1 MRLLD
6 SASIDFY
13 LKIGL
18 DNLRGKRKIILR
30 RKWSESSK
38 FGVKIGYFS
47 LIFPVRTSR
56 CLNFLIPELS
66 LEISTRIKLNV
77 FSLEPFGLDRAS
89 KLDSLFFARSK
100 PDLSRAK
107 RKVPA
112 RSFAFPF
119 LPVQLSLLD
128 SRNKR
133 LVHQGSPCPK
143 QSTTEI
149 RFPFVFARL
158 LYSPPFLTLFSSLS
172 SSTLFCSLILVV
184 ALFPFDTFSNS
195 YLLSGRKNIG
205 PREREREYR
214 QTLPL
219 VDRDFV
225 NS

>member
-47 LIFPVRTSR
+47 LIFLVRTSR

-143 QSTTEI
+143 QFYH
-149 RFPFVFARL
+149 RNPFPFRICTTLVLTTLSHPL
-158 LYSPPFLTLFSSLS
+158 LKSLLFH
-172 SSTLFCSLILVV
+172 LIL
-184 ALFPFDTFSNS
+184 
-195 YLLSGRKNIG
+195 
-205 PREREREYR
+205 
-214 QTLPL
+214 L
-219 VDRDFV
+219 VDPCCRSFSIRYV
-225 NS
+225 L